1 VSQDSFPT
9 RPTNAPDVTPAEPAQ
24 EETQRTTVQ
33 TDSSLPQDMLD
44 RIFHEAHDH
53 DADFLYISR
62 KNPLRKRL
70 VMIVEDYD
78 TTQIVRIMTDVS
90 D

>member
-1 VSQDSFPT
+1 VSHETFPQHST
-9 RPTNAPDVTPAEPAQ
+9 ESASETTSEGSD
-24 EETQRTTVQ
+24 EERQTVQ

-62 KNPLRKRL
+62 KNPLHKRL
-70 VMIVEDYD
+70 VMIIEDYEA
-78 TTQIVRIMTDVS
+78 TQIIRILTDVA